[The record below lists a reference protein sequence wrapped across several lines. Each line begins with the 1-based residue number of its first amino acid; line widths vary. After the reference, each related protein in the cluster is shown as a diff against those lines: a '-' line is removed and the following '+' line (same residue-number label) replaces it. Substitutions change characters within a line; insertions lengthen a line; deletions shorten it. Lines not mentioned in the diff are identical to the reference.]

1 MRAWTAKGL
10 RSFLESRDMVGPAG
24 YLYAQSVNG
33 TDFLALSE
41 SDFIHS
47 VKATPFVAKKLVRV
61 RDAFLGVP
69 S

>member
-1 MRAWTAKGL
+1 
-10 RSFLESRDMVGPAG
+10 MVGPAG

-33 TDFLALSE
+33 MDFLTLSE

-47 VKATPFVAKKLVRV
+47 VKATPFVAKKLVNI
-61 RDAFLGVP
+61 RDALLSAP

>member
-1 MRAWTAKGL
+1 
-10 RSFLESRDMVGPAG
+10 MVGPAG